1 MTGQDDDDLDDV
13 GDVGNAGDNSV
24 AADDYDESHQI
35 RTMMMEDGNHGD
47 DHEDRALPRDLVT
60 QVEL

>member
-1 MTGQDDDDLDDV
+1 M
-13 GDVGNAGDNSV
+13 GDVGNAGDNAV
-24 AADDYDESHQI
+24 AADDYDKSHQI